1 MRGLEKIQ
9 YLYKNNKEDKN
20 LTTKKKK
27 GLSEKKKN
35 ERLNALSEFKMKYEK
50 TQNDVNQIFGISS
63 IKSSQGSM
71 GA

>member
-50 TQNDVNQIFGISS
+50 T
-63 IKSSQGSM
+63 
-71 GA
+71 